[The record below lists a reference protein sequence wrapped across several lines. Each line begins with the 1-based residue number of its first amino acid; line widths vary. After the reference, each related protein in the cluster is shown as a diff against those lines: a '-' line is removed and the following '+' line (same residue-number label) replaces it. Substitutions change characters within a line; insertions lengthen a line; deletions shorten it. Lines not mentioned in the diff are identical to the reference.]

1 MGNKNIGKIKKKM
14 ADILENQEAEE
25 MTATEAILR
34 TVQQLAEKCETPEEF
49 RKALEQ
55 IIAKNGK

>member
-1 MGNKNIGKIKKKM
+1 M
-14 ADILENQEAEE
+14 ADILEKQEAEE
-25 MTATEAILR
+25 MTATDAILR
-34 TVQQLAEKCETPEEF
+34 TVQQLADKCETLEEF